1 MVEINNYQG
10 KILVTGTTGY
20 IGSNLVR
27 KLLSVGYN
35 VRAMVRNY
43 HDVDIYDWAKDV
55 EVVQADAL
63 KPDSL
68 KKALQDVSVAYY
80 LIHSMAAGKGFEQ
93 RDIMAARNFAD
104 AAKSSKVKRII
115 YLGGLGEKD
124 SSLSSHLKSRHEV
137 GRILSCSGAP
147 VTEFRAA
154 VIVGSGSL
162 SFEMIRYLT
171 ERIPLMICPRW
182 VFTKIQPIS
191 INDVLSYLTAT
202 IENEESIGRVI
213 EIGGK
218 DILTYGDLML
228 IYARQRGLKRF
239 ILRVPVL
246 TPRLSSYWVHLV
258 TPIPS
263 SMAIPLIQ
271 GLKSEVVV
279 RNDDAAQIFPSI
291 CPEGYEDSVKNA
303 LEKLHPDKLSPIK
316 QIQAHTGH
324 LRLPH
329 FCTQKEG
336 MIIESKNSEI
346 KAKAEDLFQ
355 VIEKMGGEN
364 GWWGL
369 ECIWRFRGFIDR
381 ILGGEG
387 FVCYRSQEHK
397 TKVGDQ
403 IDFLDVEKITKSKE
417 LLLKV
422 RFKLPG
428 QGWMRFKIH
437 SKDSQKITLFLT
449 IFFAPKGLWGLFYWY
464 SLLPFHRVVFNIM
477 LKKIILEAKQIAN
490 QV

>member
-1 MVEINNYQG
+1 VVEINNYQG
-10 KILVTGTTGY
+10 NILVTGARGY

-27 KLLSVGYN
+27 KLLSIGYN

-63 KPDSL
+63 NQDSL
-68 KKALQDVSVAYY
+68 KKALQDVFVAYY

-93 RDIMAARNFAD
+93 RDIMAAKNFAD
-104 AAKSSKVKRII
+104 AAKSSTVKRII

-124 SSLSSHLKSRHEV
+124 FKLSSHLKSRQEV
-137 GRILSCSGAP
+137 GKILASSGIP
-147 VTEFRAA
+147 VTEFRAGI
-154 VIVGSGSL
+154 IVGAGSL

-171 ERIPLMICPRW
+171 ERIPIMICPRW

-202 IENEESIGRVI
+202 LNNDESIGRVI

-218 DILTYGDLML
+218 DTLTYGDLML

-239 ILRVPVL
+239 ILRIPVL
-246 TPRLSSYWVHLV
+246 TPKLSSYWVHLV

-279 RNDDAAQIFPSI
+279 RNADAAEIFPSI
-291 CPEGYEDSVKNA
+291 FPEGYENSVKNA
-303 LEKLHPDKLSPIK
+303 LEKLHPYKISPLKKIK
-316 QIQAHTGH
+316 GRSGYF
-324 LRLPH
+324 RLPQ
-329 FCTQKEG
+329 FCIHRGG
-336 MIIESKNSEI
+336 MIIESKSIEMAV
-346 KAKAEDLFQ
+346 KPEDIFQ
-355 VIEKMGGEN
+355 VLETMGGEN

-369 ECIWRFRGFIDR
+369 ESIWRFRGFIDR

-387 FVCYRSQEHK
+387 FVCYRSK
-397 TKVGDQ
+397 KNNAVVGDQ
-403 IDFLDVEKITKSKE
+403 IDFLNIENVIQSKE

-428 QGWMRFKIH
+428 EGWMRFQINFED
-437 SKDSQKITLFLT
+437 SKKTILALT
-449 IFFAPKGLWGLFYWY
+449 VFFAPKGLWGLFYWY
-464 SLLPFHRVVFNIM
+464 FLLPFHRLVFNM
-477 LKKIILEAKQIAN
+477 TLKKILLEATRIAKQD
-490 QV
+490 